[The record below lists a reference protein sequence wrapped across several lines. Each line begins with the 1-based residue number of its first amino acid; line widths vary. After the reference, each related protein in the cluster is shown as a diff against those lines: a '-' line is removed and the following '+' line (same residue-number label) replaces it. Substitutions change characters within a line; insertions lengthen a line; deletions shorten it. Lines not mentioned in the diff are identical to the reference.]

1 MAETKQK
8 FGVVVKDIMC
18 GAKLIFAK
26 GLTDSKTT
34 DKPIA

>member
-18 GAKLIFAK
+18 GARLIFAK
-26 GLTDSKTT
+26 GLTDSKTA